1 MRTTTL
7 GASRAR
13 RGAAALLLA
22 AVLPVGLAACGG
34 EPERARTGADA
45 AAADSASDGG
55 GEQDDD
61 QGGGSEPSGGTSS
74 GDVGRVEQVLA
85 TAEGDFERTPNEEDV
100 RVPVRIDLTALERIE
115 GDAVELRFTLTN
127 TGDVTWEPWSS
138 FGDSGFGLYGVSDVT
153 LLDLPGDRKYL
164 SLIDSEDNC
173 LCTYYNGADLKIPA
187 GESHDFYVR
196 FVAPPEDVTSIEV
209 QVPGFA
215 PLSGVEISS

>member
-13 RGAAALLLA
+13 RAAAALLLA

-34 EPERARTGADA
+34 EPDRARTGADA
-45 AAADSASDGG
+45 VAAGTTDGSTG
-55 GEQDDD
+55 GDGEQD
-61 QGGGSEPSGGTSS
+61 GGSEPSGGTSS
-74 GDVGRVEQVLA
+74 GDVGRLEQVLA
-85 TAEGDFERTPNEEDV
+85 TSEGEFERTPNEQDV
-100 RVPVRIDLTALERIE
+100 RVPVRLDLTALERID

-127 TGDVTWEPWSS
+127 TGDVTWEPWDAL
-138 FGDSGFGLYGVSDVT
+138 GKSGFGGWGASDVV

-164 SLIDSEDNC
+164 SLVDSEDNC
-173 LCTYYNGADLKIPA
+173 LCTSWVNDEVTVPA